1 MGKGSGFKPNFRNR
15 KPRKTGLT
23 TVELQ
28 KIFPEL
34 NEPIPDETSNTK
46 TYTKYLLALIIHKQ
60 IINSFYFLE
69 KFIIDN
75 TVFSH

>member
-1 MGKGSGFKPNFRNR
+1 LILLFFFRFKDEQPDKKMGKGSGFKPNFRNR

-46 TYTKYLLALIIHKQ
+46 T
-60 IINSFYFLE
+60 
-69 KFIIDN
+69 
-75 TVFSH
+75 

>member
-1 MGKGSGFKPNFRNR
+1 MSKGSGFKPNFRNR

-46 TYTKYLLALIIHKQ
+46 M
-60 IINSFYFLE
+60 
-69 KFIIDN
+69 
-75 TVFSH
+75 